1 MFTITKSGV
10 EIAVTERPTYIRLQS
25 NGAFGLCSREQA
37 QGVAWNGIPYHVEG
51 FPAIDREGVETV
63 VLTEIDGGRRMMQTD
78 KHVAVLAAAGVKQI
92 QLYCSGG
99 ETPSAESGVFVDGAE
114 AWEAGKSYERGK
126 VFAYNGAMGYVKQA
140 HTSQDTWLPFTTGTE
155 ALYGAR
161 PAPDENGIYPY
172 VYNMAA
178 DVGMR
183 VRDPDDEQVY
193 TCTQAITD
201 MLYKPHEIPAHFTL
215 DDIMPEESANE

>member
-1 MFTITKSGV
+1 MYTITKNGT

-25 NGAFGLCSREQA
+25 NGAFGLCTREQA
-37 QGVAWNGIPYHVEG
+37 HGVAWEGVPYHVEG

-63 VLTEIDGGRRMMQTD
+63 VLTEIDGGRRLMQTD

-92 QLYCSGG
+92 QVYCASGNA
-99 ETPSAESGVFVDGAE
+99 PSADSGVFVDGAE
-114 AWEAGKSYERGK
+114 AWEAGKSYERGES
-126 VFAYNGAMGYVKQA
+126 FAYNGTMGYVKQA
-140 HTSQDTWLPFTTGTE
+140 HTSQDIWLPFTLGTE

-161 PAPDENGIYPY
+161 PAPDENDIYPY

-183 VRDPDDEQVY
+183 VRDPDDHMVY
-193 TCTQAITD
+193 ICIQAIPD
-201 MLYKPHEIPAHFTL
+201 MLYKPHEIPAHFT
-215 DDIMPEESANE
+215 IATNPSEM

>member
-1 MFTITKSGV
+1 MYSITLSGV
-10 EIAVTERPTYIRLQS
+10 EIAVVDRPTYIRLQS

-37 QGVAWNGIPYHVEG
+37 QGVAYESTPYHVDG
-51 FPAIDREGVETV
+51 MPAIDREGVETV
-63 VLTEIDGGRRMMQTD
+63 VLTEIDGGRRLMQTD
-78 KHVAVLAAAGVKQI
+78 KHVAALAAAGAKQV
-92 QLYCSGG
+92 QLYCAAGDA
-99 ETPSAESGVFVDGAE
+99 PSADSGVFVDGAE

-126 VFAYNGAMGYVKQA
+126 VFSYGGAMGYVKQA
-140 HTSQDTWLPFTTGTE
+140 HTSQDIWLPFTAGTE

-183 VRDPDDEQVY
+183 VRDPDDHMVY
-193 TCTQAITD
+193 TCIQAITD
-201 MLYKPHEIPAHFTL
+201 MLYKPHEIPAHFTVETIL
-215 DDIMPEESANE
+215 PEV